1 MFETEAKVVSVK
13 PPTSSIDVKIVD
25 TTEKLNDL
33 AKQLASAKVIAFD
46 TETTSTE
53 EMQADIVGI
62 SLAIKEGEGFYIPI
76 GHLTGNNLPLEQVVS
91 VLHDPLTNPRI
102 PKSRTQCQIRL
113 HRFGSSWN
121 RCNANHFRYND
132 C

>member
-25 TTEKLNDL
+25 TNEKLNDL
-33 AKQLASAKVIAFD
+33 AKQLSSAKVIAFD

-91 VLHDPLTNPRI
+91 VLHDPLTDPRI
-102 PKSRTQCQIRL
+102 SKGRTQRQIRL
-113 HRFGSSWN
+113 HRFGSS
-121 RCNANHFRYND
+121 
-132 C
+132 